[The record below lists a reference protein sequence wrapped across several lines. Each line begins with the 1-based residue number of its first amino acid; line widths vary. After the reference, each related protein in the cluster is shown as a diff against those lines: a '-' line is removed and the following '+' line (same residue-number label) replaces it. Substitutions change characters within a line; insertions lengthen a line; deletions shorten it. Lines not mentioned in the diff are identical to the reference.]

1 VTDHSESK
9 DAPRS
14 TELPFTS
21 GPLRVAML
29 ALMVAIGLASV
40 VSHSLEYRGVER
52 FSKDFT
58 IDYASA
64 RALIHGADPY
74 APFKEVIGTQ
84 LHPPEDVVRN
94 HLFPGGQWH
103 PPFKIVTA
111 VPFTALPFQAAGVVL
126 LLISA
131 ACFVWATALFGAE
144 LGWQRSVSIPVGFGL
159 LALPIVQLDLS
170 AGQIHGP
177 LLLLLVAAW
186 RFLRRD
192 AELAAGIC
200 IGLAAALKA
209 YPGFFLLPLI
219 GARRVRTVGSAVLT
233 AVGVNIVSMVW
244 VGFSRLG
251 EVRSSGSEGF
261 TYWDSSPANL
271 SWWGPSTRWLTK
283 NGWVPH
289 LDLAFVG
296 TAVAVIGA
304 LLFVVLAVRPPPSG
318 LSGDD
323 FWSAA
328 PLMLLAWPI
337 VFDHYL
343 ILAIP
348 WLVLAGRRVMTRGGA
363 LLYVAFGVVGLGII
377 TGIPPGVSPLDQASG
392 VQVALLYQLPTYALL
407 GAVIVERVAGAKV
420 PDPVRDRL
428 APDGAGRS

>member
-1 VTDHSESK
+1 VTDRF
-9 DAPRS
+9 AS
-14 TELPFTS
+14 TDPSRPTERPFTS
-21 GPLRVAML
+21 GPLRVMVL
-29 ALMVAIGLASV
+29 ALMVAIGIASV

-64 RALIHGADPY
+64 RALLHGADPY
-74 APFKEVIGTQ
+74 APFREVIGSQ
-84 LHPPEDVVRN
+84 LHPPADVLRN
-94 HLFPGGQWH
+94 NLFPGGQWH
-103 PPFKIVTA
+103 PPFKIVTS
-111 VPFTALPFQAAGVVL
+111 VPFTALPFRAAGVAL
-126 LLISA
+126 LLIAA
-131 ACFVWATALFGAE
+131 ACFVLATTFFGDE
-144 LGWQRSVSIPVGFGL
+144 LGWQRSVSVSLGFGV

-209 YPGFFLLPLI
+209 YPGFLLLPLL
-219 GARRVRTVGSAVLT
+219 GTRKLRGVVSAVVT
-233 AVGVNIVSMVW
+233 AIGVNVVSMAW
-244 VGFSRLG
+244 IGFDRFG
-251 EVRSSGSEGF
+251 EVRASGSEGF
-261 TYWDSSPANL
+261 NYWDSSPANL
-271 SWWGPSTRWLTK
+271 SWWGLSTRWLTK

-296 TAVAVIGA
+296 TAVAVAGA
-304 LLFVVLAVRPPPSG
+304 LLFVALAIRSSSSS
-318 LSGDD
+318 LSGDP
-323 FWSAA
+323 FWAAA

-348 WLVLAGRRVMTRGGA
+348 WLALAGRRVMNRGGA
-363 LLYVAFGVVGLGII
+363 AVYAAFGVVAVGII
-377 TGIPPGVSPLDQASG
+377 LGIPPGVAALDQSSG

-407 GAVIVERVAGAKV
+407 GAVVIERVAGANV
-420 PDPVRDRL
+420 PDHV
-428 APDGAGRS
+428 AGE